1 MIITDSRPMNITR
14 IRGKK
19 VHTIGSLLET
29 AGIIE
34 TVSTTGSPAEKVTLT
49 ETVATISHLPLVV
62 TDEEDPKMMSETAS
76 ITAKEVTRGRETASG
91 TEQIM
96 GITRAEVPLL
106 PRTRDRSLHLLS
118 PSPHPLS
125 APLPPPTPRP
135 LAPPWRRG
143 KCLTGRRRP
152 PSLRPSHSR
161 RGPLSLIKPDTRT
174 LRGPR
179 KVL

>member
-29 AGIIE
+29 AGITE

-91 TEQIM
+91 TEPTM
-96 GITRAEVPLL
+96 EITRAEVPPLH
-106 PRTRDRSLHLLS
+106 RTGDRSLHL
-118 PSPHPLS
+118 LS
-125 APLPPPTPRP
+125 APLPPPTLRP

-143 KCLTGRRRP
+143 KCLTERRRP

-174 LRGPR
+174 
-179 KVL
+179 